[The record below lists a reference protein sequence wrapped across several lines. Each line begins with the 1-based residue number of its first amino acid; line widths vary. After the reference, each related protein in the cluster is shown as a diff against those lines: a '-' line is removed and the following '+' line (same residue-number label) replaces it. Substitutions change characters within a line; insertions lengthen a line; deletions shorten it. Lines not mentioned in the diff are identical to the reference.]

1 LRDAA
6 RYSPVVAFLRAGDMS
21 NCLLLKS
28 AGFKPSPNTTDARHL
43 DVIGPVHLD
52 IHVDDLTAALA
63 KALEAGATQEHIAHD
78 AQHGS
83 VAFRSDHLAEL
94 LPHRTEAGSNTKLP
108 FEGGTTAVSPR
119 RHCA

>member
-63 KALEAGATQEHIAHD
+63 KALEAGATQEHVSHD

-94 LPHRTEAGSNTKLP
+94 LPHRTEADSTKL
-108 FEGGTTAVSPR
+108 GLSADNCR
-119 RHCA
+119 LAAAARA